1 MYTLTRYISVQTC
14 ILKYVSFNQIHT
26 IHYQILLIKYNY
38 EQLQLFEFKSVYMNT
53 IRIIIHT
60 FYLLR

>member
-1 MYTLTRYISVQTC
+1 MYINEIHFCTDI